1 MHIDHERGFA
11 FIHIPKTGGTSVI
24 RALAGDQVPIDHGI
38 AGPKQASELLRACF
52 VRDPLTRFVSA
63 FRYSVQLSLR
73 KDGKFVSDKHP
84 VREFIASQ
92 HLTDI
97 NTFAREAAQRGP
109 EWLFQ
114 NIHFRPQ
121 IEWLSHSRPQ
131 FIGRFEA
138 MDQDFARLCMAMG
151 VPVPRLGRHRV
162 AKKKLDAAPTDET
175 TALIADWYAEDYRF
189 LGY

>member
-38 AGPKQASELLRACF
+38 AGSEHASELLRACF

-84 VREFIASQ
+84 VRELIASQ

-121 IEWLSHSRPQ
+121 IEWLSHGRPQ

-138 MDQDFARLCMAMG
+138 MDRDFARLCMAVG

>member
-24 RALAGDQVPIDHGI
+24 RALAGDQVAIDHGM
-38 AGPKQASELLRACF
+38 AEAAHANELFRACF
-52 VRDPLTRFVSA
+52 VRDPLARFVSA

-84 VREFIASQ
+84 VRELIASQ
-92 HLTDI
+92 RLTDI
-97 NTFAREAAQRGP
+97 NAFAREAADRGP

-121 IEWLSHSRPQ
+121 VEWLSHGRPQ

-138 MDQDFARLCMAMG
+138 IEQDFAHLCLAIG
-151 VPVPRLGRHRV
+151 VPVPQLGRHRV
-162 AKKKLDAAPTDET
+162 AKKKLDAGPTDET
-175 TALIADWYAEDYRF
+175 ATLIAAWYADDYRF